1 MDTIVWMNMRWV
13 TASPKDQPDVAL
25 SFVLA
30 DSEEK
35 ELAVGKQTAD
45 HIFIPRN

>member
-1 MDTIVWMNMRWV
+1 MDIWMGMRWV

-25 SFVLA
+25 PFVLA

-35 ELAVGKQTAD
+35 
-45 HIFIPRN
+45 

>member
-1 MDTIVWMNMRWV
+1 MNIRWV
-13 TASPKDQPDVAL
+13 TVSLKDQPDVEL

-35 ELAVGKQTAD
+35 EMAVGKQTAD
-45 HIFIPRN
+45 HIFLFL